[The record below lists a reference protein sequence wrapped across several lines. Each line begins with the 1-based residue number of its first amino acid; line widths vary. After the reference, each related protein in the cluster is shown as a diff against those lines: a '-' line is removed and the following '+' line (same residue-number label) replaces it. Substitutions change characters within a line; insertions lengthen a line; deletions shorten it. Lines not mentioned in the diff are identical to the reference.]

1 LLQEIAA
8 AFPCR
13 IVIGMASALETPC
26 NDLMV
31 VYVKSDYYHTWTT
44 HDSEFCKTR
53 TRKSPP
59 FRLYIQMTDQEKIRI
74 FRTISGEYSRLSQF
88 LRPRLNRLEDAEDLL
103 QDILLQAL
111 ENLNVLNGLDN
122 LVELDAPD
130 KDGWSLRDVLAETTI
145 DQDDEEQRDK
155 QITALLQA
163 IEELP
168 EAQRFVL
175 LQNEVEGVAFRELA
189 QETGESINTLMAR
202 KRYALN
208 SLRKK
213 LRPWDGE

>member
-1 LLQEIAA
+1 
-8 AFPCR
+8 
-13 IVIGMASALETPC
+13 
-26 NDLMV
+26 
-31 VYVKSDYYHTWTT
+31 
-44 HDSEFCKTR
+44 
-53 TRKSPP
+53 
-59 FRLYIQMTDQEKIRI
+59 MTDQEKNRI
-74 FRTISGEYSRLSQF
+74 FKLIADEYSRLSHF
-88 LRPRLNRLEDAEDLL
+88 LRSRLNRLEDAEDLL

-122 LVELDAPD
+122 LAAWLYTVARNRVIDVYRRKKQHLVELDAPD